1 MPLGDISLTAS
12 MRQNLL
18 NLQDTTKLLSRTQDR
33 LASGKKIN
41 TALDDPVNFFAAQGY
56 MQRAGDLSARKDG
69 MMEGIQIVKAADVGI
84 TAMTSLIEQAKA
96 IATSALSTTDTNSR
110 AAYATQFNQLM
121 SQIESV
127 ARDSHY
133 KGTNLLNANTLT
145 VKFNEDGS
153 ANLNVA
159 GFVATTILNLTLGFV
174 GQTLAGNGSIA
185 SWGTTSDA
193 GIQTALN
200 AINTAIEY
208 LRTKSKDL
216 ATNLNII
223 TTRQDFTQ
231 GMINTLKAGADNL
244 TLADMNEEGANML
257 MLQTRQSLGITS
269 LSLASQAAQAVLRL
283 F

>member
-1 MPLGDISLTAS
+1 MTNKEISLTAS

-18 NLQDTTKLLSRTQDR
+18 NLQGTTALMSRTQDR

-56 MQRAGDLSARKDG
+56 MQRAGDLASRKDG

-84 TAMTSLIEQAKA
+84 TAIQSLIEQAKGIA
-96 IATSALSTTDTNSR
+96 NSALATSDTASR
-110 AAYATQFNQLM
+110 ASYATQFNQIM
-121 SQIESV
+121 SQITSL

-133 KGTNLLNANTLT
+133 KGTNLLNNNTLT

-153 ANLNVA
+153 ASLAVN
-159 GFVATTILNLTLGFV
+159 GFVATTITNLTLGFV
-174 GQTLAGNGSIA
+174 DGTLAGGSIGT
-185 SWGTTSDA
+185 WGTTNDA
-193 GIQTALN
+193 GIQTALA

-223 TTRQDFTQ
+223 TTRQDFTKN
-231 GMINTLKAGADNL
+231 MIDTLKAGADNL